1 MSPAQGL
8 AFIQRHGVVLASAK
22 GPVPNLAD
30 AVAGRPIRGSW
41 WGHPKGHEI
50 FRVLQTARSSPDVL
64 VCRLVD
70 GKITFVHRW
79 LWPSLVRAH
88 GHFPAKYLAQVREE
102 HTSSGRHITHEIP
115 FPQWAPTSVRA
126 EAKAISESAAL
137 TNLGNWVIGA

>member
-8 AFIQRHGVVLASAK
+8 AFIQKHGVVLASAK

-30 AVAGRPIRGSW
+30 AVAGSPIRGSW

-50 FRVLQTARSSPDVL
+50 FLVLQAARASADVL

-70 GKITFVHRW
+70 GKISFVHRR

-102 HTSSGRHITHEIP
+102 HTPSGRHITHEIP
-115 FPQWAPTSVRA
+115 FPQWAPPSVRA
-126 EAKAISESAAL
+126 EAKDISESAAL
-137 TNLGNWVIGA
+137 ANLGRWATDA